1 MPDGKPAGM
10 RCIQLDA
17 DARCA
22 IFTHPDRP
30 AVCAGLQAEAAMCG
44 SNAQQAMVWLTAL
57 ERATTPG

>member
-44 SNAQQAMVWLTAL
+44 STARQAMVWLTAL

>member
-44 SNAQQAMVWLTAL
+44 STAQQAMVWLTAL

>member
-44 SNAQQAMVWLTAL
+44 SNARQAMVWLTAL

>member
-44 SNAQQAMVWLTAL
+44 NTAQQAMVWLTAL